1 MTCYICHKHTR
12 DSFYSEGINFGFC
25 EEHQYDVLKGV
36 AKFVQT
42 RNLTCINKM
51 KADYNHLDYET
62 TTDQAFD

>member
-1 MTCYICHKHTR
+1 MICYICHKETKECFN
-12 DSFYSEGINFGFC
+12 SGSIKFGFC

-42 RNLTCINKM
+42 KDLSYLNKL
-51 KADYNHLDYET
+51 KEKNLDYEA